1 MPDLC
6 RNRRQLRTTR
16 DNRPGRKP
24 NNHNTRV
31 VCTCLV
37 SIPSVEL
44 RILSRKGSGFDSRR
58 SHLIE
63 LNFDCSRRAPD
74 EFGHLKGKHDP

>member
-16 DNRPGRKP
+16 DNRPVREP
-24 NNHNTRV
+24 NSHNTRV

-37 SIPSVEL
+37 STPSVEL

-58 SHLIE
+58 SHLFE
-63 LNFDCSRRAPD
+63 LNLDFSRRAPE